1 MLNYVKSSKM
11 STQATLVHTREDATS
26 PIKKKFRESST
37 AISRAELDGAILAG
51 VKQALSEQQTD
62 LDRIVTVAIKSAIDD
77 VLTPQILDL
86 KREIENTNKAVTA
99 VTGQIEQMGKSVS
112 LLQSRYD
119 TIQAAVRK
127 DRDQISHLE
136 SKFDDITLKIAD
148 MEDRS
153 RRSNVRLVGLRE
165 GVEGDDCIAFLKAN
179 LPKWI
184 PSIATREIKIERAH
198 RIYSDKQSKRPCTV
212 IFKLLDYTDR
222 QAVLKGARAAYP
234 VKFGSETLH
243 FFPDYSA
250 DTTKKRKAFTEVR
263 KKMDTLGIQLFLLF
277 PATLK
282 VIHAGRQNL
291 FRSPL
296 EAEQYLLSSRP
307 GNDIAI
313 ASVGLPPQ
321 LDRCADMD
329 MEQSATQ

>member
-1 MLNYVKSSKM
+1 M
-11 STQATLVHTREDATS
+11 
-26 PIKKKFRESST
+26 
-37 AISRAELDGAILAG
+37 
-51 VKQALSEQQTD
+51 
-62 LDRIVTVAIKSAIDD
+62 
-77 VLTPQILDL
+77 LTPQILDL

-127 DRDQISHLE
+127 DRDQISRLE

-198 RIYSDKQSKRPCTV
+198 RIYSDKQSKRPRTV

-222 QAVLKGARAAYP
+222 QAILKGARAVYP

-263 KKMDTLGIQLFLLF
+263 KKMDTLGIQSFLLF

-282 VIHAGRQNL
+282 VIHSGRQNL

>member
-1 MLNYVKSSKM
+1 MCCHKNGHCIPLESV
-11 STQATLVHTREDATS
+11 TQV
-26 PIKKKFRESST
+26 
-37 AISRAELDGAILAG
+37 
-51 VKQALSEQQTD
+51 
-62 LDRIVTVAIKSAIDD
+62 
-77 VLTPQILDL
+77 
-86 KREIENTNKAVTA
+86 
-99 VTGQIEQMGKSVS
+99 
-112 LLQSRYD
+112 
-119 TIQAAVRK
+119 AVRK

-153 RRSNVRLVGLRE
+153 RRSIVRLVGLREGVEGDDCIAIVRLVGLRE

-184 PSIATREIKIERAH
+184 PSIVNREIKIERAH
-198 RIYSDKQSKRPCTV
+198 RIYSDKQSKRPRMV

-222 QAVLKGARAAYP
+222 QAILKGARAAYP

-243 FFPDYSA
+243 FFPNYSA

-263 KKMDTLGIQLFLLF
+263 KKMDTLGIQSFLLF

-321 LDRCADMD
+321 LDRCADMIWSNPLLS
-329 MEQSATQ
+329 MML

>member
-1 MLNYVKSSKM
+1 M
-11 STQATLVHTREDATS
+11 
-26 PIKKKFRESST
+26 
-37 AISRAELDGAILAG
+37 
-51 VKQALSEQQTD
+51 
-62 LDRIVTVAIKSAIDD
+62 
-77 VLTPQILDL
+77 LTPQILDL

-184 PSIATREIKIERAH
+184 PSIANREIKIERAH
-198 RIYSDKQSKRPCTV
+198 RIYSDKQSKRPRTV

-222 QAVLKGARAAYP
+222 QAILKGARAAYP

-243 FFPDYSA
+243 FFLDYSA
-250 DTTKKRKAFTEVR
+250 DTTKKRKAFT
-263 KKMDTLGIQLFLLF
+263 
-277 PATLK
+277 
-282 VIHAGRQNL
+282 
-291 FRSPL
+291 
-296 EAEQYLLSSRP
+296 
-307 GNDIAI
+307 
-313 ASVGLPPQ
+313 
-321 LDRCADMD
+321 
-329 MEQSATQ
+329 